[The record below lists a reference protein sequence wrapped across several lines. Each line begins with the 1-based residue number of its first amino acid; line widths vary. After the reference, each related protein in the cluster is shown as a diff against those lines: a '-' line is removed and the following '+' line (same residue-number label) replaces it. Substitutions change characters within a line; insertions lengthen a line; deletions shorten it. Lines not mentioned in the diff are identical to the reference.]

1 MLPADI
7 RRHYIALAQRRA
19 RPGSGSHALTLQ
31 ARTVMYPVA
40 DLRALIRHTPFVVV
54 GGVATRL
61 YMPERMTLDV
71 AILVLAEDAATLY
84 SELERAGSRRRG
96 TLTIGGTTWELPDGA
111 LVDVIESREPWARE
125 AVHSPTIDAAG
136 LPIIALPYLVLMK
149 LAAGRVQDL
158 ADITRMLGVADDTA
172 LEEVRAIVQTY
183 APDALEDIDSM
194 IALGRLERG

>member
-7 RRHYIALAQRRA
+7 RKYYITLAQRRA
-19 RPGSGSHALTLQ
+19 RPGSGSHPLTLQ
-31 ARTVMYPVA
+31 ARTTMYPVV

-71 AILVLAEDAATLY
+71 DILVLAEDAAALY
-84 SELERAGSRRRG
+84 SELERAGGRRRG
-96 TLTIGGTTWELPDGA
+96 TLTIGRTTWEVPGGA
-111 LVDVIESREPWARE
+111 LLDVIESREPWARA
-125 AVHSPTIDAAG
+125 AVANPTIDAAG
-136 LPIIALPYLVLMK
+136 LPIITLPSLVLMK

-158 ADITRMLGVADDTA
+158 ADITRMLGAAADTT
-172 LEEVRAIVQTY
+172 LEEVRAVIRMY

-194 IALGRLERG
+194 IALGRLELG